1 MVAAVAELVAEDE
14 DLFEP
19 VPDACAW
26 CGGPRAAHT
35 SWMEF
40 GHHFQER
47 QPQPRVDRIAQ
58 SEITTTWTCTQC
70 GAEQEVGGVA
80 DREWMECVTCLKVSF
95 VQS

>member
-47 QPQPRVDRIAQ
+47 QPQPRVDRIARPG
-58 SEITTTWTCTQC
+58 ETVLGRGFERHFGGK
-70 GAEQEVGGVA
+70 GAH
-80 DREWMECVTCLKVSF
+80 RP
-95 VQS
+95 